1 MKQLSILVTNV
12 VQRVELMVDIVKNLN
27 EQAKGLPI
35 DIMYLGDNQSMS
47 VGKKRNVMINAASG
61 HYVCFI
67 DDDDPIH
74 PEFVKKLYNATKSG
88 ADVINYMVEYS
99 DGTITRPVKYS
110 IKYKRDQNT
119 ETEFLRIPNHLMC
132 VKKKHAINAGY
143 RDLIWGED
151 ADYAKRL
158 LPYLKTEHNI
168 NEILYWY
175 KYNAE
180 TSTGQ
185 RNHRRQHARP
195 LND

>member
-1 MKQLSILVTNV
+1 VKQLSILVTNV
-12 VQRVELMVDIVKNLN
+12 TKRVDLIYDIVKNL
-27 EQAKGLPI
+27 EKQAEGLSV

-47 VGKKRNVMINAASG
+47 VGKKRNVMINAADG
-61 HYVCFI
+61 LYVCFI

-74 PEFVKKLYNATKSG
+74 PEFVKKIYEGTKTG
-88 ADVINYMVEYS
+88 VDVVNYMVEYS

-110 IKYKRDQNT
+110 LKYKRDQNT
-119 ETEFLRIPNHLMC
+119 ETEFLRIPNHLMA

-195 LND
+195 IND